1 MDRLRSNAND
11 MESEIQSTDE
21 KKTKGFVHRCSS
33 KLVFLK
39 ISKLYR
45 KTSALESLFNKVP
58 RSQTPTLVLCFPLNI
73 ATFLRTSFYRTHLVA
88 ASGISP
94 VLKRKQASG
103 L

>member
-1 MDRLRSNAND
+1 MTWNLKFSPPMR
-11 MESEIQSTDE
+11 
-21 KKTKGFVHRCSS
+21 KKQKDSFRCSS

-39 ISKLYR
+39 ISKLHR